1 MGRLPREGKSNGY
14 ECRSCA
20 FKDECLADPAA
31 ADTVAAKG
39 RKGTRLAIA
48 VQDYVEAKAVE
59 ADAKTKLAGASER
72 IKAELAKK
80 KTDKADVDG
89 RLVSVSTSAGRK
101 SLDRKA
107 VEAAGIDLT
116 PFEKVGAPSTRLTV
130 K

>member
-1 MGRLPREGKSNGY
+1 MIFKGK
-14 ECRSCA
+14 
-20 FKDECLADPAA
+20 KKLDESPD
-31 ADTVAAKG
+31 
-39 RKGTRLAIA
+39 
-48 VQDYVEAKAVE
+48 VEAKEAE